1 MELYTILG
9 YALCILGI
17 IGCIVPMLPGPWLA
31 YAGILLPMLWDIN
44 IPAWQIWVGFALCI
58 IVTILDYIV
67 PAIGT
72 AKFNGTKYG
81 VLGCTIGTFL
91 GLFFLPAG
99 IVLGPFIGA
108 VLGEL
113 IYFNRHPQTTLS
125 ETEQNK
131 NSNFNRALRAGFG
144 SFIGLLTGTLI
155 KVICCGVMIAY
166 FVKELI

>member
-44 IPAWQIWVGFALCI
+44 IPAWQIWEGFALCI

-81 VLGCTIGTFL
+81 IWGCTIGTFL
-91 GLFFLPAG
+91 GLFCLPAG

-108 VLGEL
+108 VIGEYYKNKNWDTALHAGIGSFLGFL
-113 IYFNRHPQTTLS
+113 AGTIIKIILCIVFIYF
-125 ETEQNK
+125 
-131 NSNFNRALRAGFG
+131 
-144 SFIGLLTGTLI
+144 
-155 KVICCGVMIAY
+155 IA
-166 FVKELI
+166 IQ